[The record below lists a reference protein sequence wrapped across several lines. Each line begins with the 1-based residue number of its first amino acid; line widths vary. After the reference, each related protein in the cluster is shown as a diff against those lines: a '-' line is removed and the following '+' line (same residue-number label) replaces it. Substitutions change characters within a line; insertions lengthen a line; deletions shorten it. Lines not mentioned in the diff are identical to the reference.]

1 MQVNTRIGVDGTS
14 AEQSLA
20 SLRREIKATTAEWKA
35 NESVQRANG
44 DYQSAYKAK
53 VDGTAKSIELQKG
66 YIDSLKSNMS
76 LLNRET
82 SEGADK
88 YTKLSTQL
96 SNAERQLSNMSQQQ
110 ERAKSTLDL
119 YRSGIIQQKDAME
132 NAQKASES
140 LVNRYKAEG
149 KELEANKERM
159 SGVKNQIS
167 SLTSLYE
174 KEEAQLKKVA
184 SESGTTSSEYQKQSV
199 RVNDLGSK
207 LATARNE
214 ETKLNN
220 SMKNTPTG
228 VFSGLIDHT
237 KQLSTNL
244 SETRDKSNKLG
255 SSLKNIFLGNVLAN
269 GVSRFGSFLLD
280 SAKDGLKLAEAGEQT
295 KRSWAGMGLA
305 KDEISGMS
313 KEMVELRAQSGFT
326 GGAIIDVQKQIYGFT
341 GSFTQTQNLTR
352 AFTSLSVESNKGEQG
367 ITALS
372 TSFGKVESAGK
383 LTTLAFTRMTKAV
396 PSLPVELAK
405 ALNMSQDQLKQ
416 AVANGDITADKF
428 NQAMTSVAAHSDKTF
443 KDFGKT
449 GEGVVAQIKGGWT
462 SLKST
467 TMQPLTSAK
476 ASGLGELRDTLQSP
490 AMQNA
495 AKALGESI
503 KNMAI
508 QGSRFV
514 EYLGNHTKDIQGI
527 VSSVGTIAGIIGK
540 QVWSIFSG
548 TLKNIGEMF
557 GIVSTNGAKSKD
569 PLFQMNNFL
578 SGLAEHK
585 EAIKQVANIIV
596 GIWATDKILKFA
608 GQLKNVTG
616 LFSDLGLSMKKS
628 SLPTEASNLADNTAT
643 NFNNKL
649 STKLSSSQMG
659 SNIMA
664 MGKSTMGKFA
674 LGMSAV
680 EVGFDVVGAINAK
693 NPQERVTKSGEAVG
707 TALGT
712 GIGAVLGGPVGAMI
726 GSQLG
731 DQIGKY
737 AAPSI
742 SNLLKNGT
750 FYDSKSLEY
759 MKQQRENAKENMDN
773 TNKKS
778 DFGNLLEN
786 NFDQK
791 KADADAAKNF
801 EKQKAIFDKWDK
813 KIKDYKSGKS
823 KSSKTSTKEAIDSV
837 ATTDVSKKD
846 IENVKAMVKPIK
858 DYKDAIKDLKS
869 FLKKND
875 PSKDLDSIN
884 KRLSGSSKNWDKMAA
899 PIKKV
904 GDAFKTLT
912 QFSKSMS
919 KNDAFASLNK
929 DLPKLESTVKKSKL
943 DDYLNNMSKN
953 LKKNKLTEQ
962 IKDLDNVIKKSIP
975 NWTKFE
981 KPVIKVG
988 QAFDTLNK
996 FLKSYGKT
1004 NPFGQLEK
1012 DFTSLTKTLNKTNI
1026 GKVLKKQ
1033 IDIANK
1039 ATKGNIFASNFNNS
1053 MKTIEKG
1060 LKSFDRTFQKSWNNV
1075 WKSANSNLKS
1085 QMNTIVS
1092 TFNSDTNKLKSRENS
1107 FTSSFMSEWKSWLN
1121 KVVSSFKGGFNQLPS
1136 IASKEMSKVIDQI
1149 NKGIGGV
1156 NTVIKDFGGKS
1167 LSLAKYATG
1176 TSGTSG
1182 GLAVVGEEGFE
1193 LAHDKEHGIY
1203 PVGLGGEEVRY
1214 LNPDTSIMPHGM
1226 SKHFLSMVD
1235 SLPHHANGKGD
1246 ASGDMM
1252 SYLLDHLDEIKKDPM
1267 PLLKKSFFDKAKFSG
1282 SQFNV
1287 NFGNALSNG
1296 FLKSISG
1303 PFKKQLEN
1311 LDFSMGGNYDPKM
1324 IMAAAAMMHV
1334 SPTASFIK
1342 MLQAVIQSES
1352 GGKNIMQQIHDVNS
1366 GGNEARGILQYT
1378 PPTFGYYAMPGH
1390 KNIMNPFDQLLAFF
1404 NNSAWQSAIGPTSIW
1419 GVSKIDWLHSGP
1431 QGQRRMAN
1439 GGFVSSE
1446 TKAIIGEAGPE
1457 VVIPL
1462 NRKQRALDLMLK
1474 ANQYMNGGQSTPN
1487 TENQNNELNDTMQS
1501 QLMATQEQN
1510 SLLKNILSAIGSS
1523 NGNDGSG
1530 MDSFLQQMAGSK
1542 RMHDFQAGY

>member
-1 MQVNTRIGVDGTS
+1 MDKDMQVNTRIGVDGTS

-244 SETRDKSNKLG
+244 SETRDKSDKLG

-449 GEGVVAQIKGGWT
+449 GEGVEAQIKGGWT

-467 TMQPLTSAK
+467 TMQPLTSDK

-490 AMQNA
+490 ALQNA

-514 EYLGNHTKDIQGI
+514 EYLGKHTKDIQGI

-540 QVWSIFSG
+540 QVWSIFAG

-569 PLFQMNNFL
+569 PLVQMNNFL
-578 SGLAEHK
+578 SGLAEHE

-616 LFSDLGLSMKKS
+616 LFSDLGLSLKKS

-643 NFNNKL
+643 SFNNKL

-664 MGKSTMGKFA
+664 LGKSTMGKFA

-693 NPQERVTKSGEAVG
+693 NPQERVTKSGEAIG

-737 AAPSI
+737 VAPGI
-742 SNLLKNGT
+742 NNILKHGNI
-750 FYDSKSLEY
+750 YDENSQKDIQMKLE
-759 MKQQRENAKENMDN
+759 RAKESVKE
-773 TNKKS
+773 TQKILS
-778 DFGNLLEN
+778 GPFGGIDHSGTEKTLRQNEV
-786 NFDQK
+786 DVEK
-791 KADADAAKNF
+791 Y
-801 EKQKAIFDKWDK
+801 EKQLKR
-813 KIKDYKSGKS
+813 IKDAKKDSEKP
-823 KSSKTSTKEAIDSV
+823 SKTSTKEAIESV
-837 ATTDVSKKD
+837 ATTHVSKKD

-858 DYKDAIKDLKS
+858 DYEDAIKDLKS

-884 KRLSGSSKNWDKMAA
+884 KRLSDSSKNWDKMAA

-962 IKDLDNVIKKSIP
+962 IKDLDNAIKKSIP

-1026 GKVLKKQ
+1026 GTVLKKQ
-1033 IDIANK
+1033 IDTANK
-1039 ATKGNIFASNFNNS
+1039 ATKDNTFASSFNNS

-1092 TFNSDTNKLKSRENS
+1092 TFTSDTNKLKSRENS
-1107 FTSSFMSEWKSWLN
+1107 FTSSFMSEWKKWLN
-1121 KVVSSFKGGFNQLPS
+1121 KVVSSFKGGFNQLPG
-1136 IASKEMSKVIDQI
+1136 IASKQMSKVIDQI

-1235 SLPHHANGKGD
+1235 SLPHHADGKGD

-1311 LDFSMGGNYDPKM
+1311 MDFSMGGNYDPKM
-1324 IMAAAAMMHV
+1324 IMAAAAMMKV

-1378 PPTFGYYAMPGH
+1378 PPTFNYYSVAGH

-1404 NNSAWQSAIGPTSIW
+1404 NNSAWQSSIGPTSIW

-1431 QGQRRMAN
+1431 QGHRRMAN
-1439 GGFVSSE
+1439 GGFVTSE
-1446 TKAIIGEAGPE
+1446 TKAIVGEAGPE

-1462 NRKQRALDLMLK
+1462 NRKQRALDLMVK

>member
-1 MQVNTRIGVDGTS
+1 MTRDSIKNTASHLKNLALTATLAGT
-14 AEQSLA
+14 ALGAALA
-20 SLRREIKATTAEWKA
+20 SGARNAT
-35 NESVQRANG
+35 
-44 DYQSAYKAK
+44 
-53 VDGTAKSIELQKG
+53 ELQNTTKVT
-66 YIDSLKSNMS
+66 SN
-76 LLNRET
+76 LLVTGGEKV
-82 SEGADK
+82 SEV
-88 YTKLSTQL
+88 TR
-96 SNAERQLSNMSQQQ
+96 NVAEM
-110 ERAKSTLDL
+110 
-119 YRSGIIQQKDAME
+119 QKDGQQYALKYGKSQNEIALGYQDLIKRGYDSKQALGAMRSE
-132 NAQKASES
+132 LQASVAS
-140 LVNRYKAEG
+140 GDDFADVVKVSSQT
-149 KELEANKERM
+149 LEAFGMRTDSTKGM
-159 SGVKNQIS
+159 IKN
-167 SLTSLYE
+167 T
-174 KEEAQLKKVA
+174 KTA
-184 SESGTTSSEYQKQSV
+184 
-199 RVNDLGSK
+199 VNDLAYAADMTATNFSDLGIGMSYVGSTAHQAGFSLAETSSAMGILSNNGLEADKAGTGLRKAINSLISPTKGVSGALEKMGLSTKDFVGQDGK
-207 LATARNE
+207 LKSMTDIFGLLNE
-214 ETKLNN
+214 HTQGMSKQSKVDLFH
-220 SMKNTPTG
+220 SIFGTTG
-228 VFSGLIDHT
+228 QQAGLILADNA
-237 KQLSTNL
+237 KQLGEL
-244 SETRDKSNKLG
+244 NKKVED
-255 SSLKNIFLGNVLAN
+255 SSKNNYVA
-269 GVSRFGSFLLD
+269 
-280 SAKDGLKLAEAGEQT
+280 KLAE
-295 KRSWAGMGLA
+295 KN
-305 KDEISGMS
+305 S
-313 KEMVELRAQSGFT
+313 KT
-326 GGAIIDVQKQIYGFT
+326 
-341 GSFTQTQNLTR
+341 
-352 AFTSLSVESNKGEQG
+352 
-367 ITALS
+367 
-372 TSFGKVESAGK
+372 GKV
-383 LTTLAFTRMTKAV
+383 
-396 PSLPVELAK
+396 
-405 ALNMSQDQLKQ
+405 ALDRLKQ
-416 AVANGDITADKF
+416 AFDSITMTIASNALPAITQIGDKLAKGAGSKEF
-428 NQAMTSVAAHSDKTF
+428 E
-443 KDFGKT
+443 KD
-449 GEGVVAQIKGGWT
+449 IKGIGVT
-462 SLKST
+462 VGH
-467 TMQPLTSAK
+467 LTDNVAVFF
-476 ASGLGELRDTLQSP
+476 G
-490 AMQNA
+490 
-495 AKALGESI
+495 
-503 KNMAI
+503 
-508 QGSRFV
+508 
-514 EYLGNHTKDIQGI
+514 YLGQHHEDVQGI
-527 VSSVGTIAGIIGK
+527 VTSTGKIVGYLAEGAWNTFA
-540 QVWSIFSG
+540 G
-548 TLKNIGEMF
+548 TLKVIGGAF
-557 GIVSTNGAKSKD
+557 GLVSSNGEKAKD
-569 PLFQMNNFL
+569 PLHVMNEFVTN
-578 SGLAEHK
+578 LAKHK
-585 EAIKQVANIIV
+585 TAIEAIGGSIAA
-596 GIWATDKILKFA
+596 IWALNKMSNFALK
-608 GQLKNVTG
+608 LNEITG
-616 LFSDLGLSMKKS
+616 LFSKLSGSLKKS
-628 SLPTEASNLADNTAT
+628 DLPIEASNLADNTAT
-643 NFNNKL
+643 SFNNKL

-680 EVGFDVVGAINAK
+680 EVGFDVVSAITAK

-712 GIGAVLGGPVGAMI
+712 GIGAVLGGPIGAMI

-823 KSSKTSTKEAIDSV
+823 KSSKTSTKEAVESV
-837 ATTDVSKKD
+837 ATTHVSKKD
-846 IENVKAMVKPIK
+846 IENVKAMIKPIK
-858 DYKDAIKDLKS
+858 NYKDAIKELKS

-884 KRLSGSSKNWDKMAA
+884 KRLSGSSKNWDKMAK

-912 QFSKSMS
+912 QFSKSMA
-919 KNDAFASLNK
+919 KNDAFAALNK

-943 DDYLNNMSKN
+943 DDYLNKMSKN
-953 LKKNKLTEQ
+953 LKKNKLAEH
-962 IKDLDNVIKKSIP
+962 IKDLDKSIKKSTP

-981 KPVIKVG
+981 KPINKVG
-988 QAFDTLNK
+988 KAFDTLNK
-996 FLKSYGKT
+996 FLKSYGKS
-1004 NPFGQLEK
+1004 NPFEKLEK

-1026 GKVLKKQ
+1026 GTVLKKQ
-1033 IDIANK
+1033 IDTANK
-1039 ATKGNIFASNFNNS
+1039 ATKSNTFASNFNKS
-1053 MKTIEKG
+1053 TKSIEKS
-1060 LKSFDRTFQKSWNNV
+1060 LKSFDRIFQKSWNNV

-1085 QMNTIVS
+1085 RMSTIVK
-1092 TFNSDTNKLKSRENS
+1092 TFNSDTNKLKSREKS
-1107 FTSSFMSEWKSWLN
+1107 FTNAFIGEWNSWLN
-1121 KVVSSFKGGFNQLPS
+1121 KVVNLFKGGFNQLPG
-1136 IASKEMSKVIDQI
+1136 IASKQMSKVIDQI

-1156 NTVIKDFGGKS
+1156 NAVIKDFGGKS
-1167 LSLAKYATG
+1167 LSLARYATG
-1176 TSGTSG
+1176 TSGTPG

-1214 LNPDTSIMPHGM
+1214 LSPDTSIMPHGM
-1226 SKHFLSMVD
+1226 SQQFLNMVD

-1246 ASGDMM
+1246 ATGDMM

-1267 PLLKKSFFDKAKFSG
+1267 PLLKKRFFDKAKFSG

-1334 SPTASFIK
+1334 SPSASFIK

-1352 GGKNIMQQIHDVNS
+1352 GGRNIVQQIHDVNS

-1404 NNSAWQSAIGPTSIW
+1404 NNSDWQSSIGPTSIW

-1431 QGQRRMAN
+1431 QGHRRMAN

-1446 TKAIIGEAGPE
+1446 TKAIVGEAGPE

-1462 NRKQRALDLMLK
+1462 NRKQRALDLMVK

-1523 NGNDGSG
+1523 NGNGGSG
-1530 MDSFLQQMAGSK
+1530 MDNFLQQMAGSK